1 MMHYVGE
8 NKVMTYGY
16 LENMAPLLMQ
26 VELTEACNLRCKFC
40 YNSQKPR
47 YNKRIFEMLELL
59 SSQGVMQINLTGGEP
74 LAHPQFFE
82 ILEKACSLFPNVVI
96 LSNGALM
103 TEEVLEKIHQYDVT
117 SVNISIHG
125 DEKKH
130 EELTQVKGC
139 YQKSINAIK
148 YFLDKKKILVASNF
162 VLNGSNFNM
171 LKSTIKSMQK
181 IGLEFMTITRFI
193 PVGIGSTA
201 RDLVLTEN
209 QLIEA
214 FRIVYEHNNSGQR
227 PHIEFAEATPF
238 CALPQELWSI
248 ANCCSYGYDRFYVD
262 VTGEL
267 MVCGLS
273 RIKLGGNILELP
285 INEIKKN
292 SFVFKKFIA
301 NEHVTEKCKNCPTFE
316 LCHGGCR
323 AAALSNGSWEGTPDP
338 NMKA

>member
-1 MMHYVGE
+1 
-8 NKVMTYGY
+8 MTYEY

-26 VELTEACNLRCKFC
+26 VELTEACNLKCKFC

-47 YNKRIFEMLELL
+47 YNKRIFEILEALAV
-59 SSQGVMQINLTGGEP
+59 QGVMQVNLTGGEP

-82 ILEKACSLFPNVVI
+82 ILKRACSLFPNVVI
-96 LSNGALM
+96 LSNGSLM
-103 TEEVLEKIHQYDVT
+103 TEETLEKIHNYDVT

-125 DEKKH
+125 NEETH

-148 YFLDKKKILVASNF
+148 YFLEKKKILVASNF
-162 VLNGSNFNM
+162 VLNGSNFHI
-171 LKSTIKSMQK
+171 LKPTIKSMQEL
-181 IGLEFMTITRFI
+181 GLEFMTITRFI
-193 PVGIGSTA
+193 PIGIGSAA
-201 RDLVLTEN
+201 RDLILTEE
-209 QLIEA
+209 QLIGA
-214 FRIVYEHNNSGQR
+214 FRLVHEHNNSGQR

-238 CALPQELWSI
+238 CILPEELRSI

-273 RIKLGGNILELP
+273 RIKLGGNILETP

-292 SFVFKKFIA
+292 SPVFQKFIA
-301 NEHVTEKCKNCPTFE
+301 NEHVSEKCRGCGTFD

-323 AAALSNGSWEGTPDP
+323 AAALSNGEWEGTPDP
-338 NMKA
+338 NMKI

>member
-1 MMHYVGE
+1 
-8 NKVMTYGY
+8 MTYEY
-16 LENMAPLLMQ
+16 LEGMAPLLMQ
-26 VELTEACNLRCKFC
+26 VELTEACNLKCKFC

-47 YNKRIFEMLELL
+47 YNERIFEMLESLAK
-59 SSQGVMQINLTGGEP
+59 QGVMQVNLTGGEP
-74 LAHPQFFE
+74 LAHPRFFE

-96 LSNGALM
+96 LSNGSLM
-103 TEEVLEKIHQYDVT
+103 TEEALEKIHSYDVT

-125 DEKKH
+125 DEASH

-148 YFLDKKKILVASNF
+148 YYLEKKKILVASNF
-162 VLNGSNFNM
+162 VLNGSNFHM
-171 LKSTIKSMQK
+171 LEPTINTMNE

-193 PVGIGSTA
+193 PVGIGSGA
-201 RDLVLTEN
+201 RDLILSEE
-209 QLIEA
+209 QLVEA
-214 FRIVYEHNNSGQR
+214 FRIVHKHNTSGKK

-238 CALPQELWSI
+238 CALPEELRAL

-273 RIKLGGNILELP
+273 RIKLGGNVLEES
-285 INEIKKN
+285 INDIKKK
-292 SFVFKKFIA
+292 SPVFRKFVE
-301 NEHVTEKCKNCPTFE
+301 NEHVPSKCKGCKTFD

-323 AAALSNGSWEGTPDP
+323 AAALSNGEWDGSPDP
-338 NMKA
+338 NMKVK

>member
-1 MMHYVGE
+1 
-8 NKVMTYGY
+8 MTYDY
-16 LENMAPLLMQ
+16 LADMAPLLMQ
-26 VELTEACNLRCKFC
+26 VELTEACNLKCKFC

-47 YNKRIFEMLELL
+47 YNKEIFKMLEILAN
-59 SSQGVMQINLTGGEP
+59 QGVMQVNLTGGEP

-82 ILEKACSLFPNVVI
+82 ILERACELFPNVVI
-96 LSNGALM
+96 LSNGSLM
-103 TEEVLEKIHQYDVT
+103 SKEALEKIHSYDVT

-125 DEKKH
+125 DESSH

-148 YFLDKKKILVASNF
+148 YYLEKGKILVASNF
-162 VLNGSNFNM
+162 VLNGSNFHM
-171 LKSTIKSMQK
+171 LESTIQSMHDL
-181 IGLEFMTITRFI
+181 GLEFMTITRFI

-201 RDLVLTEN
+201 RDLILTEE
-209 QLIEA
+209 QLVEA
-214 FRIVYEHNNSGQR
+214 FRIVKTHNDSGCK

-238 CALPQELWSI
+238 CSLPNELRSL

-273 RIKLGGNILELP
+273 RIKLGGNILNTP

-292 SFVFKKFIA
+292 SSVFRKFA
-301 NEHVTEKCKNCPTFE
+301 SNQHVPEKCRKCGTFE

-323 AAALSNGSWEGTPDP
+323 AAALSNGDWEQTPDP
-338 NMKA
+338 NMK

>member
-1 MMHYVGE
+1 
-8 NKVMTYGY
+8 MTYGY

-26 VELTEACNLRCKFC
+26 VELTEACNLKCKFC

-47 YNKRIFEMLELL
+47 YNEHIFEMLETLA
-59 SSQGVMQINLTGGEP
+59 SQGVMQVNLTGGEP

-82 ILEKACSLFPNVVI
+82 ILERACSLFPNVVI
-96 LSNGALM
+96 LSNGSLM
-103 TEEVLEKIHQYDVT
+103 SEEALEKIHSYDVT

-125 DEKKH
+125 DEESH

-148 YFLDKKKILVASNF
+148 YYLDKKKIMVASNF
-162 VLNGSNFNM
+162 VLNGSNFDM
-171 LKSTIKSMQK
+171 LEPTIKSMNE

-201 RDLVLTEN
+201 RNLILTEK
-209 QLIEA
+209 QLIDA
-214 FRIVYEHNNSGQR
+214 FRIVYEHNKSGMH

-238 CALPQELWSI
+238 CALPEELRSL

-273 RIKLGGNILELP
+273 RIKLGGNILTSS
-285 INEIKKN
+285 INEIKRN
-292 SFVFKKFIA
+292 SPVFNKFIK
-301 NEHVTEKCKNCPTFE
+301 NEHVSEKCKGCGIFD

-323 AAALSNGSWEGTPDP
+323 AAALSNGEWDGTPDP
-338 NMKA
+338 NMKI